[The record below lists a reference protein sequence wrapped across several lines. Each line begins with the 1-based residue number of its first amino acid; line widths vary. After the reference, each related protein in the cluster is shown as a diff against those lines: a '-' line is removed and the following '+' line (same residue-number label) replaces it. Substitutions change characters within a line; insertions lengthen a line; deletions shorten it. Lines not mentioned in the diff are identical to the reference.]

1 MDVNTIIKLLDAGYT
16 REEIQALDGAGDGAA
31 VENNV
36 GSINNNE
43 LKAPE
48 SSGPSGF
55 DTSTAAPEQPA
66 KTSDESADG
75 LKKIVDDL
83 SEQLKA
89 LTKTVQMNNIIN
101 SEQPAKPVQTAA
113 DILASIINP
122 YTSKGDK

>member
-16 REEIQALDGAGDGAA
+16 REEIQSMAGDGAA
-31 VENNV
+31 VENNA

-48 SSGPSGF
+48 SSEPPVLGSSP
-55 DTSTAAPEQPA
+55 AAPEQPA
-66 KTSDESADG
+66 ETSDESTDD
-75 LKKIVDDL
+75 LKKIVNDL
-83 SEQLKA
+83 AGQVKE

-101 SEQPAKPVQTAA
+101 SEQPPKPVQTAA

-122 YTSKGDK
+122 YTSKGEK

>member
-1 MDVNTIIKLLDAGYT
+1 MDVNTIIKLLDAGYS
-16 REEIQALDGAGDGAA
+16 REEIQNMAGEGAA

-36 GSINNNE
+36 GSINANE

-48 SSGPSGF
+48 SSEPPVLQIS
-55 DTSTAAPEQPA
+55 SAASEQPA
-66 KTSDESADG
+66 ETSKDESADS

-101 SEQPAKPVQTAA
+101 SEQPPKPVQTAA

-122 YTSKGDK
+122 YTSKGEK

>member
-1 MDVNTIIKLLDAGYT
+1 MDVNTIIRLLDAGYT
-16 REEIQALDGAGDGAA
+16 RQEIQALDGAGDAAA
-31 VENNV
+31 VDNNV

-43 LKAPE
+43 LKAAE
-48 SSGPSGF
+48 SSEPSVL
-55 DTSTAAPEQPA
+55 SLPAASEQPA
-66 KTSDESADG
+66 ATSDESTDS

-101 SEQPAKPVQTAA
+101 SEQPSKPVQTAA

-122 YTSKGDK
+122 YTSKGEK

>member
-1 MDVNTIIKLLDAGYT
+1 MDVNTILKLIDAGYT
-16 REEIQALDGAGDGAA
+16 RDEIQSMAGDGAA
-31 VENNV
+31 VDNNV

-48 SSGPSGF
+48 SSEPPVLGSSP
-55 DTSTAAPEQPA
+55 AAPEQPA
-66 KTSDESADG
+66 VTSDESAES

-101 SEQPAKPVQTAA
+101 SEQPPKPVQTAA

-122 YTSKGDK
+122 YTSKGEK